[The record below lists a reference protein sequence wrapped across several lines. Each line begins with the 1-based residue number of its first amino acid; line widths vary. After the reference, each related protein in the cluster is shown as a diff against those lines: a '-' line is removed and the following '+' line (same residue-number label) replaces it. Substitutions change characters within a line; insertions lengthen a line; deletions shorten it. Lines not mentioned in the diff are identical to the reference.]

1 MVSRLAVGQRGLGQ
15 GECSEGKWVF
25 ALQKDVTSK
34 SISKDQDVSH
44 SMQLAGSTVALA
56 SDCVFCSC
64 QRYLVAESERS

>member
-1 MVSRLAVGQRGLGQ
+1 M
-15 GECSEGKWVF
+15 F

-64 QRYLVAESERS
+64 QRYLVAESARS